1 MRERGLLRGGLAR
14 PMPDAVQAPCVFVER
29 RVGSITMCAVESV
42 GLRNVIERY
51 CSVRRFFVC
60 VGIYISIA
68 VTARPWLNLSLMKG
82 IAGN

>member
-14 PMPDAVQAPCVFVER
+14 PMPDAVKAPCVFVER

-42 GLRNVIERY
+42 GLGNVIERY

-60 VGIYISIA
+60 VGIHISIA
-68 VTARPWLNLSLMKG
+68 VTARPWLNLSLMKA